1 LFRLFFGVVSLL
13 SVLIAVILQSSKTRT
28 LKIRWQYARKD
39 E

>member
-13 SVLIAVILQSSKTRT
+13 SVLMPVTLQSSKTRM